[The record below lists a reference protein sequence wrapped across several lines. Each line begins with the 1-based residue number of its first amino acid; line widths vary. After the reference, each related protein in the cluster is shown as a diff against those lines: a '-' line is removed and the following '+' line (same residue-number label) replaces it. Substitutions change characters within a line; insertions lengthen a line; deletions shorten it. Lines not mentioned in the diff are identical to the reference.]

1 MVDTNLIVVI
11 ALLTTLIIGFLA
23 YGFISN
29 RLKLRRLKI
38 EKAELKELS
47 NKTLAIF
54 LARIIVI
61 IEKNIDLVSNF
72 VVGAN
77 LKMSD
82 VNNLARVH
90 LEVLQNDQVVSQIIQ
105 TGYETEKIFF
115 NNINI
120 LSKSKSNLWV
130 KHNTKELNYFT
141 DFASYL
147 KKYDKTILGL
157 FNDEKIRFLKY
168 YSHLIADLKQKK
180 VQIGALSTL
189 SQQYFDQ
196 NRIPTKPIK
205 LPFWK
210 KWRKK

>member
-120 LSKSKSNLWV
+120 LSKSKSNLWT
-130 KHNTKELNYFT
+130 KHNSKEINYFT

-180 VQIGALSTL
+180 FKLTS
-189 SQQYFDQ
+189 SQH
-196 NRIPTKPIK
+196 
-205 LPFWK
+205 
-210 KWRKK
+210 

>member
-38 EKAELKELS
+38 EKAELKDLS

-82 VNNLARVH
+82 VNNLAR
-90 LEVLQNDQVVSQIIQ
+90 S
-105 TGYETEKIFF
+105 
-115 NNINI
+115 
-120 LSKSKSNLWV
+120 
-130 KHNTKELNYFT
+130 
-141 DFASYL
+141 
-147 KKYDKTILGL
+147 
-157 FNDEKIRFLKY
+157 
-168 YSHLIADLKQKK
+168 
-180 VQIGALSTL
+180 
-189 SQQYFDQ
+189 
-196 NRIPTKPIK
+196 P
-205 LPFWK
+205 
-210 KWRKK
+210 